1 MVFDN
6 YSGSAAALAKPI
18 LQSCWE
24 QPCWP
29 EFQRHLPDAADA
41 SYALLGAFVLF
52 GGFYALEKFGPCVFN
67 EAKVAKVQT
76 NSIYTRIRGE
86 W

>member
-1 MVFDN
+1 MFDN
-6 YSGSAAALAKPI
+6 SSGSAAELARPI
-18 LQSCWE
+18 LRSCWE

-29 EFQRHLPDAADA
+29 VFQRHLPDAANA
-41 SYALLGAFVLF
+41 SYALVGAFVLF

-67 EAKVAKVQT
+67 EAKPAKVQT
-76 NSIYTRIRGE
+76 KSIYTRIRGE